1 MKINFF
7 GVTFWFNI
15 FDEHNDILSLLQ
27 KNFEDEYKNFNINN
41 SSNNLLEPVIVA
53 TNSDKKTN
61 LVMSK
66 INLQYTVE
74 NCLFSNFSEFKEKC
88 LMIFNLLSEYGIEVL
103 HSSVCINGEIITD
116 DALLKSINK
125 TLSKDLIN
133 EDIVDVNLKIS
144 KKEEDL
150 FYKIISIFNKKQI
163 KLPKINDE
171 LGRNIPLPLISWNGA
186 LTECEMIDISYE
198 LNDKYSFDFTKN
210 YQTTEFH
217 LNKMLYLLENNF
229 KTDLDEILEDVKI

>member
-1 MKINFF
+1 MKIKFF
-7 GVTFWFNI
+7 GVTFWFNV
-15 FDEHNDILSLLQ
+15 FDDHNDILSLLQ

-41 SSNNLLEPVIVA
+41 SSNNLLEPVIVT

-61 LVMSK
+61 LAMSK
-66 INLQYTVE
+66 INLQYTAE

-88 LMIFNLLSEYGIEVL
+88 LMIFNILSEYGIKVL

-229 KTDLDEILEDVKI
+229 KTDLDEILEDVEF

>member
-15 FDEHNDILSLLQ
+15 FDDHNDILSLLQ
-27 KNFEDEYKNFNINN
+27 KNFEYEYKNFNINN

-125 TLSKDLIN
+125 TLNKDLIS

-144 KKEEDL
+144 QKEEDL

-229 KTDLDEILEDVKI
+229 KTDLDEILEDVEI

>member
-41 SSNNLLEPVIVA
+41 SSNNLLEPVIVT

-88 LMIFNLLSEYGIEVL
+88 LMLFNLLSEYGIEVL

-125 TLSKDLIN
+125 TLNKDLIS

-229 KTDLDEILEDVKI
+229 KTDLDEILEDVEF